1 MFFDIINKPKLIS
14 VKRSLKYLSYTQK
27 WLSFVG
33 QRNLPR
39 ARAGFYSVYSQE
51 RYVEALEYVLNR
63 LHRQDSFE
71 QHFTRRVEEVIEDSE
86 RSHAEN
92 QVQPFQL
99 NSEIEGI
106 K

>member
-1 MFFDIINKPKLIS
+1 M
-14 VKRSLKYLSYTQK
+14 
-27 WLSFVG
+27 
-33 QRNLPR
+33 
-39 ARAGFYSVYSQE
+39 
-51 RYVEALEYVLNR
+51 EYVLNR

-92 QVQPFQL
+92 QVQSFQL

-106 K
+106 R

>member
-1 MFFDIINKPKLIS
+1 M
-14 VKRSLKYLSYTQK
+14 
-27 WLSFVG
+27 SFVG

-39 ARAGFYSVYSQE
+39 ARAGFYSQE
-51 RYVEALEYVLNR
+51 RYVEAVEYVLNR

-71 QHFTRRVEEVIEDSE
+71 QHFTRRVEEVIKESE

-92 QVQPFQL
+92 QVQSFQL

-106 K
+106 KRSCVHVYNTEVWCMNCSCISLP